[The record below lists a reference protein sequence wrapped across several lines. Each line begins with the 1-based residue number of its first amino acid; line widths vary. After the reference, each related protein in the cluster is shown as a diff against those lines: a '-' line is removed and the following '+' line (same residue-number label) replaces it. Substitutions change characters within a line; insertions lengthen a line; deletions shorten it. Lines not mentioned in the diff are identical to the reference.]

1 MRDRVKIGVTAVVP
15 SLRRPRWSHSL
26 EERPVWLPARRVLL
40 ALLVWLFTVIPAASV
55 SAQDNTPLPEA
66 PPYVLLPPDWPY
78 PAVPTC
84 GTPYGVCRYPKAWSP
99 GTPCFCLAANGV
111 WVSGH
116 ILVNIFP
123 SPLPRP
129 GQ

>member
-1 MRDRVKIGVTAVVP
+1 MGPKGIKAESGEPPHAMIPT
-15 SLRRPRWSHSL
+15 
-26 EERPVWLPARRVLL
+26 RRVLL
-40 ALLVWLFTVIPAASV
+40 AMVVWLFSVIPAASAF
-55 SAQDNTPLPEA
+55 AQDNTPLPEA
-66 PPYVLLPPDWPY
+66 PPYKLLPPDWPY

-84 GTPYGVCRYPKAWSP
+84 GTPYGVCRYPQAWGP
-99 GTPCFCLAANGV
+99 GTPCACLAANGV

-116 ILVNIFP
+116 ILVNPFP